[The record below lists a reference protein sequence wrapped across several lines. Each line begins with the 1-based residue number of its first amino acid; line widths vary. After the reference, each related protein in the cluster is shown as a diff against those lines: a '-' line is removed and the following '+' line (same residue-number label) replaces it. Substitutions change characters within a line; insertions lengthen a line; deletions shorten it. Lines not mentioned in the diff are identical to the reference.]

1 MMKTA
6 TTTAVQQK
14 MSLNS
19 DIQTIENIIGFAVI
33 VIFVIIYNIAIIRF
47 LFFGI
52 RSLMKKTTDLPPS
65 KRKWTRVIADFFE
78 EDEKIYPRYYSF
90 NKQEGKHE
98 PLYRITYLYTVR
110 YEYDGQLYETKFETD
125 NIKKD
130 KEVIY
135 CHRKKPTIL
144 KEYNP
149 GQPWTT
155 EAAISVLFLAAF
167 MIFMELVF
175 ISNT

>member
-1 MMKTA
+1 MSDEKILIIVLVILA
-6 TTTAVQQK
+6 FVYNSLIFK
-14 MSLNS
+14 MLW
-19 DIQTIENIIGFAVI
+19 
-33 VIFVIIYNIAIIRF
+33 Y
-47 LFFGI
+47 GI

-65 KRKWTRVIADFFE
+65 KRRWTRVIADFFE

-110 YEYDGQLYETKFETD
+110 YEYDGQLYETKIESD

-135 CHRKKPTIL
+135 CNRKKPTIL
-144 KEYNP
+144 KEFNP
-149 GQPWTT
+149 SPPWST
-155 EAAISVLFLAAF
+155 EAAISVLFIAAF
-167 MIFMELVF
+167 MIFMELVPIIIY
-175 ISNT
+175 ISKE